1 MQHTSVKIGR
11 VVLGVLCLFV
21 AWFLGGYVGN
31 AICPNSAVVGG
42 MEAIAAKAGSSVAIF
57 VAALI
62 IRRHLLRSFGL
73 ALACLV
79 ATEVTVLL
87 IVICFSGLT
96 TLTMTDVR
104 FNAWWL
110 YALTWNVVIA
120 FLIGTVAGQF
130 WDNWAT
136 KAAGLQNRPGV
147 MNSPM
152 P

>member
-1 MQHTSVKIGR
+1 MQHTSAKIGR
-11 VVLGVLCLFV
+11 VVLGLLSLFV
-21 AWFLGGYVGN
+21 AWFLGGYVGDV
-31 AICPNSAVVGG
+31 ICPNSALVGG
-42 MEAIAAKAGSSVAIF
+42 REAFAAKAGSSVAIF

-62 IRRHLLRSFGL
+62 IRRRLLRSFGL
-73 ALACLV
+73 ALACLA
-79 ATEVTVLL
+79 ATEVAVLL
-87 IVICFSGLT
+87 IVICFSGLA
-96 TLTMTDVR
+96 TLTMADVR